1 MFISHLGSDDLD
13 SNVVRISDAK
23 GKTPSLFAV
32 IMCDGAMECALVF
45 MLLLHSTSCMFSFC
59 YAGAQFLA
67 CGSVAS
73 SVCVC
78 AAMKK
83 KIMVF
88 EITKLKAR
96 YTKLKVQ

>member
-1 MFISHLGSDDLD
+1 MVLGSVYVLCVYY
-13 SNVVRISDAK
+13 SCWQGEESSI
-23 GKTPSLFAV
+23 
-32 IMCDGAMECALVF
+32 VF
-45 MLLLHSTSCMFSFC
+45 FSH
-59 YAGAQFLA
+59 AGAQFLA
-67 CGSVAS
+67 CGPVAS

-96 YTKLKVQ
+96 YTKLKVH

>member
-1 MFISHLGSDDLD
+1 
-13 SNVVRISDAK
+13 
-23 GKTPSLFAV
+23 
-32 IMCDGAMECALVF
+32 MESALVF
-45 MLLLHSTSCMFSFC
+45 MLLLHSTSSMFSFC

-96 YTKLKVQ
+96 YTKLKVQWAIDRAVVVVTCKGSLLPLLYI